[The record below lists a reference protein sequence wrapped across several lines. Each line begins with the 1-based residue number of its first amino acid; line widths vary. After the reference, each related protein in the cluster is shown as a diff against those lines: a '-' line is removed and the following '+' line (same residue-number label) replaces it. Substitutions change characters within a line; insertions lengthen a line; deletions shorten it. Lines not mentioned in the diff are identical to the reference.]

1 MSALRL
7 SAALLLACG
16 GEPESAAPVTPLP
29 GDGTIAD
36 TEWAFR
42 SSPVYD
48 IPGDNTMV
56 WYIDGGVLNGE
67 PVLLLA
73 ESRFETRGGQSQLQ
87 PAVVEIL
94 RTKGEGWTS
103 ELIRDPAAVVIHK
116 AIVHNGGIL
125 TISGSLPDSGKP
137 GLLSHW
143 KKSGDRWQVKRIWA
157 GQWPGKLN
165 RLRDLEIGDV
175 DGDGLD
181 EVVIGTHDHGAVAI
195 LDGALDG
202 TERGGRELAVEA
214 RHFVHEIELLD
225 LDGDGVLEIIATRS
239 EPNLS
244 DRSQAGTIERFRYD
258 GEAYIQD
265 TLWSSEDTHVKEI
278 LAADLDGDGRSELF
292 AAVEAIRVGGKRTGP
307 TQLIQLD
314 ISGNGSVTWRHLAD
328 LEDEGLRFMVAEE
341 VDGEAPK
348 ELILSPRETGL
359 YVYQWAPDGRGEL
372 HQFET
377 ASGGFEHA
385 IRTLDLDGDG
395 RSELY
400 VADAMTKRVVRYD
413 W

>member
-1 MSALRL
+1 MSCTRRVGAVAT
-7 SAALLLACG
+7 SF
-16 GEPESAAPVTPLP
+16 EP
-29 GDGTIAD
+29 
-36 TEWAFR
+36 
-42 SSPVYD
+42 
-48 IPGDNTMV
+48 
-56 WYIDGGVLNGE
+56 
-67 PVLLLA
+67 
-73 ESRFETRGGQSQLQ
+73 RGGQSQLQ
-87 PAVVEIL
+87 PASVELL
-94 RTKGEGWTS
+94 RPSEEGWSS

-116 AIVHNGGIL
+116 AIVHDGGIL
-125 TISGSLPDSGKP
+125 TISGALPDSGKP

-181 EVVIGTHDHGAVAI
+181 EVVIGTHDYGAVVI

-214 RHFVHEIELLD
+214 RRFVHEIELLD
-225 LDGDGVLEIIATRS
+225 LDGDGVSEIVATRS

-244 DRSQAGTIERFRYD
+244 VRSQAGTIERFRYD
-258 GEAYIQD
+258 GQSYIQD
-265 TLWSSEDTHVKEI
+265 TLWSSEETHVKEV
-278 LAADLDGDGRSELF
+278 LAADMDGDGRSELF
-292 AAVEAIRVGGKRTGP
+292 AAVEAVRVEGTRTGP
-307 TQLIQLD
+307 TQLIQLELD
-314 ISGNGSVTWRHLAD
+314 ADGSVSWRHLAD

-341 VDGEAPK
+341 LDGESPK

-359 YVYQWAPDGRGEL
+359 YVYRWESSGTGEL
-372 HQFET
+372 QQFEM

-385 IRTLDLDGDG
+385 IQTLDLDSDG

-400 VADAMTKRVVRYD
+400 VADAMTKRIVRYD